1 MQRFGDTHYASDRY
15 EFVRMDALIMERLT
29 ASDRIVDIYGH
40 CAVSVL
46 TEFLPKE
53 LEGVATPY
61 ASRYDKNYP
70 I

>member
-1 MQRFGDTHYASDRY
+1 
-15 EFVRMDALIMERLT
+15 MDALIMERLT